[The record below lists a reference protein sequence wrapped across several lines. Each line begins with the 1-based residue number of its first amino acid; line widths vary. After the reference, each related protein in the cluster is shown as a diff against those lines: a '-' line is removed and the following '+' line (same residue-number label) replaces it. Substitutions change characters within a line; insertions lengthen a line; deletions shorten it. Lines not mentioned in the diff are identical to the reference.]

1 MGVDIYAF
9 LRTITAILGVIL
21 TCIGASLLIY
31 LAYYV
36 TQALQEPNSIPIIEY
51 FLKTVKID
59 DDAFSGSMTS
69 PDYQGKQIDFNL
81 QWSESVRLV
90 VFSMVVIGVF
100 SVIGRLSH
108 ICISSGSSLLKAAL
122 GNQEPQK
129 KTSNKV

>member
-90 VFSMVVIGVF
+90 VFSMVVIGIF

-108 ICISSGSSLLKAAL
+108 ICISSGSSLLKEAL
-122 GNQEPQK
+122 GNQKPQK